1 MISLVCLFLVGFLL
15 GAAFA
20 LHPVTRPTG
29 RGSNEKF
36 VGLVVLAC
44 LFAVIGVLM
53 RP

>member
-15 GAAFA
+15 GCAFSI
-20 LHPVTRPTG
+20 HPVTRPSG
-29 RGSNEKF
+29 HPNEKF
-36 VGLVVLAC
+36 MGLIVFAV